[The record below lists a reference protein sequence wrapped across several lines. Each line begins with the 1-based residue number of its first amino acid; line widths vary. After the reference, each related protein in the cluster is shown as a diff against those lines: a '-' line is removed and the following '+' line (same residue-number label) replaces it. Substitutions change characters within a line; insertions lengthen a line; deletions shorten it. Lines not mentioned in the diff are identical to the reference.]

1 MAVAVDPQRHVYAS
15 DKTHVRTGS
24 IDELLHLDAEA
35 VILTVLRQT
44 SLHIHRKRYVSQR
57 KANTTMTRLV
67 HAENDKDEDA
77 TDGEE
82 EDDCLVDE
90 VQTIR

>member
-15 DKTHVRTGS
+15 NKAHVRTGS